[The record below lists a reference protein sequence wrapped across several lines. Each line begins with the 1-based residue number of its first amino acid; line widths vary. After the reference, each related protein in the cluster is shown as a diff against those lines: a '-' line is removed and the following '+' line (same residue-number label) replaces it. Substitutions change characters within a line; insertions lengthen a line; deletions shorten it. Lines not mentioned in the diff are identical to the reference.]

1 MFSVVG
7 TAEEV
12 GSWVTVAS
20 AASVIGATDEDDGG
34 FFLNNVQGCAGG
46 LFNDAGDLTAE
57 VTDVPVVI
65 SFRILP
71 NPA

>member
-34 FFLNNVQGCAGG
+34 FFLNNVQSCVER
-46 LFNDAGDLTAE
+46 LDDDASGSTAE
-57 VTDVPVVI
+57 VTDEPVVI
-65 SFRILP
+65 RFRVIP